1 MKDWQK
7 EIYFMAN
14 PSVSE
19 IKDSQFMDRFNE
31 KDVEVVFMVDPVDE
45 YVTQQLRDF
54 DGKKFQSITAENV
67 ELKDEDEDLA
77 KRRNKAYTKKFK
89 SLTKWLKNLYGA
101 SVMKVSISKR
111 LGRAPAIMS
120 SSTYGSSANMERIMR
135 AQTFQ
140 TGGEMGFMN
149 RAMRVFEINPR
160 HPFILKLLDGMEPEK
175 DEDDADIED
184 GEENEPFKV
193 SDELVDAAWMLHD
206 MALLNGG
213 FYLED
218 TKGHTKRMTR
228 VLKSQMGVD
237 SLSLAD
243 EIDPPEEDDEA
254 PEMDADGLGG
264 LNMDDFGDLGGMGDL
279 NLDDL
284 DDM

>member
-1 MKDWQK
+1 
-7 EIYFMAN
+7 
-14 PSVSE
+14 
-19 IKDSQFMDRFNE
+19 
-31 KDVEVVFMVDPVDE
+31 
-45 YVTQQLRDF
+45 
-54 DGKKFQSITAENV
+54 
-67 ELKDEDEDLA
+67 
-77 KRRNKAYTKKFK
+77 
-89 SLTKWLKNLYGA
+89 
-101 SVMKVSISKR
+101 
-111 LGRAPAIMS
+111 
-120 SSTYGSSANMERIMR
+120 
-135 AQTFQ
+135 
-140 TGGEMGFMN
+140 MN

-175 DEDDADIED
+175 DED
-184 GEENEPFKV
+184 EEEKEAFKV

-254 PEMDADGLGG
+254 PEMD
-264 LNMDDFGDLGGMGDL
+264 
-279 NLDDL
+279 
-284 DDM
+284 